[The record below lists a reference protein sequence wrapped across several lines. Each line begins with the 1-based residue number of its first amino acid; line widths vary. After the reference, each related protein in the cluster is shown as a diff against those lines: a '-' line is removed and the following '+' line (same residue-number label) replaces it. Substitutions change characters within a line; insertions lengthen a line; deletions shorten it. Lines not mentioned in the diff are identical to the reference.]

1 MKYKHIVF
9 DIDGTLIDTEYA
21 VLHSL
26 QETIKELSGRK
37 IPCSEL
43 RFALGI
49 TGTDALKKL
58 EIKDTSYAI
67 ELWDK
72 NMRNYTN
79 TIKVFDG
86 IVELLKNLLSLD
98 YKMGIVTSKTREEF
112 THDFCP
118 FGISHYFKTIICAD
132 DTQEHKPNAAPI
144 LKYMELSKTDNSK
157 VLYIGDSKYDSKCAE
172 NAGIDFAL
180 AVWGS
185 HNKHIK
191 ADYFFDEVNLEES
204 DLLFLPGGP
213 GHKSYM
219 ENEKLLNAL
228 KEHDKKGKRI
238 AAICAAPSIL
248 GRIGLLK
255 GKKATCFPGFE
266 KYLDGAQVL
275 LAPVRVVTDG
285 NITTSRGMGT
295 SVDLGLEIVKLL
307 ISEEKAKELAASTQ
321 YAD

>member
-1 MKYKHIVF
+1 MCITNPVILIQAGKGGSMKYKHIVF

-26 QETIKELSGRK
+26 QETIKGLSGK
-37 IPCSEL
+37 EIPCSKL

-86 IVELLKNLLSLD
+86 ITELLKNLLSLD
-98 YKMGIVTSKTREEF
+98 YEMGIVTSKTREEF

-144 LKYMELSKTDNSK
+144 LKYIELSKTDHSK

-185 HNKHIK
+185 HNKNIK
-191 ADYFFDEVNLEES
+191 ADYFLERPA
-204 DLLFLPGGP
+204 DLL
-213 GHKSYM
+213 S
-219 ENEKLLNAL
+219 
-228 KEHDKKGKRI
+228 
-238 AAICAAPSIL
+238 AI
-248 GRIGLLK
+248 
-255 GKKATCFPGFE
+255 
-266 KYLDGAQVL
+266 
-275 LAPVRVVTDG
+275 
-285 NITTSRGMGT
+285 TS
-295 SVDLGLEIVKLL
+295 S
-307 ISEEKAKELAASTQ
+307 
-321 YAD
+321 

>member
-1 MKYKHIVF
+1 MYYESSDFLETADSDTLKLIARHIPPNCVAVGNPRRVIRYFDTDRERCSMKYKHIVF

-21 VLHSL
+21 VLHPL
-26 QETIKELSGRK
+26 QETIKGLSGRE

-86 IVELLKNLLSLD
+86 ITELLKNLLSLD
-98 YKMGIVTSKTREEF
+98 YEMGIVTSKTREEF

-144 LKYMELSKTDNSK
+144 LKYVELSKTDHRK
-157 VLYIGDSKYDSKCAE
+157 VLYIGDSK
-172 NAGIDFAL
+172 
-180 AVWGS
+180 
-185 HNKHIK
+185 
-191 ADYFFDEVNLEES
+191 
-204 DLLFLPGGP
+204 
-213 GHKSYM
+213 
-219 ENEKLLNAL
+219 
-228 KEHDKKGKRI
+228 
-238 AAICAAPSIL
+238 
-248 GRIGLLK
+248 
-255 GKKATCFPGFE
+255 
-266 KYLDGAQVL
+266 
-275 LAPVRVVTDG
+275 
-285 NITTSRGMGT
+285 
-295 SVDLGLEIVKLL
+295 
-307 ISEEKAKELAASTQ
+307 
-321 YAD
+321 

>member
-86 IVELLKNLLSLD
+86 IIELLKNLLSLD
-98 YKMGIVTSKTREEF
+98 YEMGIVTSKTRDEF

-144 LKYMELSKTDNSK
+144 LKYVELSKTDHSK

-172 NAGIDFAL
+172 NTGIETSS
-180 AVWGS
+180 VTRSVPGYYKCTGS
-185 HNKHIK
+185 DVNIRSGPGTQYTIVGTLNYGTKVYVYSISNGWAK
-191 ADYFFDEVNLEES
+191 ISLGGIYRYVSADYL
-204 DLLFLPGGP
+204 
-213 GHKSYM
+213 
-219 ENEKLLNAL
+219 
-228 KEHDKKGKRI
+228 R
-238 AAICAAPSIL
+238 
-248 GRIGLLK
+248 
-255 GKKATCFPGFE
+255 
-266 KYLDGAQVL
+266 
-275 LAPVRVVTDG
+275 
-285 NITTSRGMGT
+285 
-295 SVDLGLEIVKLL
+295 
-307 ISEEKAKELAASTQ
+307 EL
-321 YAD
+321 

>member
-1 MKYKHIVF
+1 MRYKHIVF

-26 QETIKELSGRK
+26 KETIKELSERD
-37 IPCSEL
+37 ILCSEL
-43 RFALGI
+43 KFALGI

-58 EIKDTSYAI
+58 EIKETSYAL

-86 IVELLKNLLSLD
+86 IIELLRELQCLD
-98 YKMGIVTSKTREEF
+98 YEMGIVTSKTREEF

-132 DTQEHKPNAAPI
+132 DTQKHKPSAEPL
-144 LKYMELSKTDNSK
+144 LKYMELSKTGNSK

-185 HNKHIK
+185 HNKRIK
-191 ADYFFDEVNLEES
+191 ANYFLERPA
-204 DLLFLPGGP
+204 DLLTAVT
-213 GHKSYM
+213 SD
-219 ENEKLLNAL
+219 KLHL
-228 KEHDKKGKRI
+228 R
-238 AAICAAPSIL
+238 
-248 GRIGLLK
+248 
-255 GKKATCFPGFE
+255 
-266 KYLDGAQVL
+266 
-275 LAPVRVVTDG
+275 
-285 NITTSRGMGT
+285 
-295 SVDLGLEIVKLL
+295 
-307 ISEEKAKELAASTQ
+307 
-321 YAD
+321 